1 MTKLNVNH
9 REYEIEIEPYE
20 TLADVLYKKLGLIGV
35 RQSCGKGECGS
46 CTVLMDGKP
55 VLSCIILAMQAEGKE
70 IQTIEGLG
78 GHDNLHPIQEAFIEE
93 HGFQC
98 GFCTPGVILSAK
110 NLLKT
115 NAKPKASE
123 VAQALSGHIC
133 RCGAYPKIIISVLN
147 AAEKLD
153 EDHVEE

>member
-1 MTKLNVNH
+1 
-9 REYEIEIEPYE
+9 
-20 TLADVLYKKLGLIGV
+20 
-35 RQSCGKGECGS
+35 
-46 CTVLMDGKP
+46 MDGKP

-78 GHDNLHPIQEAFIEE
+78 THDNLHPIQESFIEE

-110 NLLKT
+110 SLLKT
-115 NAKPKASE
+115 KTKPSASE
-123 VAQALSGHIC
+123 VGQALSGHIC
-133 RCGAYPKIIISVLN
+133 RCGAYPNIIKSVLN

-153 EDHVEE
+153 EDHVKE